1 MCTDGTFINISAIKS
16 LRLDIIDNAIKS
28 LRLDIIDNNVITE
41 TRDES
46 LHAETVC

>member
-16 LRLDIIDNAIKS
+16 LRLDIIDNAI
-28 LRLDIIDNNVITE
+28 TE

>member
-1 MCTDGTFINISAIKS
+1 MCTDGTFINIS
-16 LRLDIIDNAIKS
+16 AIKS

>member
-1 MCTDGTFINISAIKS
+1 MCTDGTFINYSETKS
-16 LRLDIIDNAIKS
+16 LRIGMV
-28 LRLDIIDNNVITE
+28 DNNVNTE

>member
-1 MCTDGTFINISAIKS
+1 MCTDGTFINYSETKS
-16 LRLDIIDNAIKS
+16 LRISMDEI
-28 LRLDIIDNNVITE
+28 NVNTE